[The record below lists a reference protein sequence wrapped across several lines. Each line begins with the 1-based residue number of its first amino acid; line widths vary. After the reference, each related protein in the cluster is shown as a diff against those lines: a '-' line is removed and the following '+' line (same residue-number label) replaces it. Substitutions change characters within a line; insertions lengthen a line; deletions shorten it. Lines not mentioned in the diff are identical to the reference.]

1 MTYSQ
6 YGKVEATDFNTF
18 VGSPTTPINTADTLN
33 SIWATG
39 ILNTGYGQTGVT
51 QVVAE
56 TIVSK
61 DDWRSLIDTIRLSAL
76 HQGTTVTQITPPNE
90 GDIIQALAAI
100 STNLT
105 SVYTNRLNASA
116 QGTTSTL
123 STVYN
128 SPWSAAITF
137 THTITFSNANAARY
151 FFNAGGQ
158 IALTFSHPTG
168 SGVNAL
174 LSNLTGACG
183 TLVLSS
189 LSSGTATIAGSTY
202 SGITKV
208 GGSGSTTT
216 LATTKGFYGL
226 TASNQEVFK
235 QLGTGN
241 PAAYTGTFISVNLRL
256 NAIPGTGSI
265 LTITTLFDEVPN
277 GGSTLGLT
285 SGTTVNVT
293 VRPPSSTYISNTWG
307 TPSVVGSVSGS

>member
-6 YGKVEATDFNTF
+6 YGLIAAADFNTF
-18 VGSPTTPINTADTLN
+18 VGSPTTPINTANTLN
-33 SIWATG
+33 SVWANG
-39 ILNTGYGQTGVT
+39 ILNTGYGQPGVT
-51 QVVAE
+51 QVV
-56 TIVSK
+56 TDTLVSK
-61 DDWRSLIDTIRLSAL
+61 DDWRNLIETTRLIAL
-76 HQGTTVTQITPPNE
+76 HQGTSITQITPPNQ
-90 GDIIQALAAI
+90 GDKIEVISAI

-105 SVYTNRLNASA
+105 SIYTNRLNASA
-116 QGTTSTL
+116 QGTTSTTT
-123 STVYN
+123 TVYN

-137 THTITFSNANAARY
+137 THTITFATGDAARY

-158 IALTFSHPTG
+158 IALSFSHPTG

-174 LSNLTGACG
+174 LNNLASACG

-189 LSSGTATIAGSTY
+189 LSSGTASIAGSTY

-208 GGSGSTTT
+208 GGSGSVNT
-216 LATTKGFYGL
+216 LSTNTGFYAL
-226 TASNQEVFK
+226 TSTNQMVFK

-241 PAAYTGTFISVNLRL
+241 PSAYTGTFISVNLKL
-256 NAIPGTGSI
+256 NAVPGTGSI

-293 VRPPSSTYISNTWG
+293 VKPPVSTYISNTWG

>member
-6 YGKVEATDFNTF
+6 YGLIAAADFNTF
-18 VGSPTTPINTADTLN
+18 VGSPTTPINTANTLN
-33 SIWATG
+33 SVWATG

-51 QVVAE
+51 QVVVD

-61 DDWRSLIDTIRLSAL
+61 DDWRNLIDTTRLSAL
-76 HQGTTVTQITPPNE
+76 HQGTSITQITPPNQ
-90 GDIIQALAAI
+90 GDKIEAIAAI

-105 SVYTNRLNASA
+105 NIYSNRLNAAA
-116 QGTTSTL
+116 QGTTSTTT
-123 STVYN
+123 TVYN

-137 THTITFSNANAARY
+137 IHTITFSTGDAARY

-174 LSNLTGACG
+174 LNNLSSACG

-189 LSSGTATIAGSTY
+189 LSSGTASIAGSTY

-216 LATTKGFYGL
+216 LSTNKGFYGL

-235 QLGTGN
+235 QLGTGT
-241 PAAYTGTFISVNLRL
+241 PSAYTGTFISVNLRL
-256 NAIPGTGSI
+256 NASPGTGSI

-293 VRPPSSTYISNTWG
+293 VRPPVSTYISNTWG
-307 TPSVVGSVSGS
+307 TLSVVGSVSGS